1 MNLGSETFPVYVVE
15 DNPAVSKSLC
25 ALLSAHG
32 FRTTAFRSAEKFL
45 EKFDPAQKAS
55 LLLDLRLPGM
65 SGVELQAHLK
75 ARGSRMPIVMLT
87 AHGDVPLAVSAMKA
101 GAVDFIEKPGT
112 EEHILSALEIA
123 HKILTSRP
131 EQKIPEGELS
141 ERLRRLTSRE
151 REVVDQLLLGNT
163 NKQIAEAL
171 GISQRTVEIHRA
183 RIRDKLEIRGLSD
196 LIRLFR

>member
-1 MNLGSETFPVYVVE
+1 MHPVPESFPVYVVE
-15 DNPAVSKSLC
+15 DNPAVAKSLC

-65 SGVELQAHLK
+65 SGMELQAHLK
-75 ARGSRMPIVMLT
+75 SRGSRMPIVMLT
-87 AHGDVPLAVSAMKA
+87 AHGDVPLAVSAVKA
-101 GAVDFIEKPGT
+101 GAVDFIEKPGS
-112 EEHILSALEIA
+112 EEHILAALELA
-123 HKILTSRP
+123 HKILNSRP
-131 EQKIPEGELS
+131 EPVVSEGELS
-141 ERLRRLTSRE
+141 ERLRRLTVRE
-151 REVVDQLLLGNT
+151 REVVDQLLLGKT

-183 RIRDKLEIRGLSD
+183 RIREKLEVRGLSD